1 MGWVGL
7 LLAVAALGLAG
18 CGAPEA
24 THDRAYFAGHPD
36 ARTEI
41 LEQCRNDPGRL
52 DGTPNCLNAL
62 AAESDTEHE
71 RAFHGH
77 RPVVVGTTRPDHL

>member
-1 MGWVGL
+1 MGWVGFL
-7 LLAVAALGLAG
+7 LGVAALSLAG

-36 ARTEI
+36 ARTEA

-52 DGTPNCLNAL
+52 GGTPNCLNAL
-62 AAESDTEHE
+62 AAESDVEYE
-71 RAFHGH
+71 RAFHGR
-77 RPVVVGTTRPDHL
+77 RPSSGGAARPDHL